1 MRMMITTVLAGH
13 RPIKGADA
21 MAGDEDE
28 AETIKETD
36 MQNCIHFKGF
46 LLSSLTSIEYELVAI
61 LRSILDEA
69 GGYWIKFNDAV
80 NTKARGKF
88 GRKNTIS

>member
-1 MRMMITTVLAGH
+1 MKKLMRMMITTVLAGR

-46 LLSSLTSIEYELVAI
+46 LLSLTSIESELVAI
-61 LRSILDEA
+61 LPR
-69 GGYWIKFNDAV
+69 
-80 NTKARGKF
+80 
-88 GRKNTIS
+88 